1 MTMAAS
7 APGKWFRA
15 PVLSA
20 EKPDF
25 RLRPCVQSAAW
36 TSVSCFAVRKR
47 FLDLALS
54 AEKPDFAG
62 PPTLSPRPGAEL
74 APAKQETRHLS
85 VKGDS
90 GP

>member
-47 FLDLALS
+47 FLDLARPQKSRTCGS
-54 AEKPDFAG
+54 AHAF
-62 PPTLSPRPGAEL
+62 SPRPGAEL
-74 APAKQETRHLS
+74 APS
-85 VKGDS
+85 
-90 GP
+90 

>member
-54 AEKPDFAG
+54 AEKPDLQVRPRVQSAAG
-62 PPTLSPRPGAEL
+62 CGVSPQLNKRRGTY
-74 APAKQETRHLS
+74 Q
-85 VKGDS
+85 
-90 GP
+90 